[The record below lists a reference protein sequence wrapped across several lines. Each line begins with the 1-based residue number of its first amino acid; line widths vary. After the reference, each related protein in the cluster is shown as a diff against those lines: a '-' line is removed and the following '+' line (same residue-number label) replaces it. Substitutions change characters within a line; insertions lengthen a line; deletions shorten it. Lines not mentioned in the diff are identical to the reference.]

1 MTELEFRRRSLGL
14 SQSALGQRI
23 LYSKAMVSNM
33 EKNSP
38 SPNTVHPRLRAA
50 LENFFE
56 VPLEQLL
63 AQVTSALPT
72 DKRSTEPMGRARR
85 VRTRATQD

>member
-23 LYSKAMVSNM
+23 IYSKAVISNI

-38 SPNTVHPRLRAA
+38 SPNTIHPRLRAA
-50 LENFFE
+50 LENFFGL
-56 VPLEQLL
+56 PLEKLL
-63 AQVTSALPT
+63 AEVTRASPT
-72 DKRSTEPMGRARR
+72 DNHLTEPIGRARR
-85 VRTRATQD
+85 ARTRVTQD